1 MTRHTKKNLMYF
13 AGAVILFLL
22 GMSLFIVNKPE
33 KMRNYVKVR
42 MGTFVEIVFKGE
54 NPEAADTAFEEIARL
69 EEIFSSY
76 KPDSE
81 VSRITKNAGIKPV
94 KVSADVIEV
103 LETAL
108 RISTASHGAF
118 DPTIGAVSKLWDFSK
133 VGGMN
138 TEEGRLTV
146 DSPIPS
152 KAALARQLPLVDYK
166 KISINKKASTVML
179 DKKGMTL
186 NLGGIAKGYIV
197 RQAFLKMQEVHGVKW
212 AVIRAGGDMTVFHDP
227 DFSLEI
233 EKSKDPLTVGVQHPR
248 KKAIII
254 GMLEL
259 TPLGE
264 TFSTK
269 AASSISTSGD
279 YERFFI
285 RDGVRYHH
293 ILDPR
298 TGMPANASQSA
309 TILSR
314 DPILADALSTAVFI
328 LGAEKG
334 MALIEATKGVEGVII
349 DKDGVVTVSSGLGD
363 IYKPH
368 N

>member
-1 MTRHTKKNLMYF
+1 MTRHTKKNLIYF
-13 AGAVILFLL
+13 AGAIILFLL
-22 GMSLFIVNKPE
+22 GMSLFIINKPL
-33 KMRNYVKVR
+33 KIRNYVKVR
-42 MGTFVEIVFKGE
+42 MGTFVEIVLKGD
-54 NPEAADTAFEEIARL
+54 NPEAAQTAFDEIARL

-81 VSRITKNAGIKPV
+81 VSRISKNAGIRPV
-94 KVSADVIEV
+94 KVSGDVIEV
-103 LETAL
+103 LEAAL
-108 RISTASHGAF
+108 KISIATDGAF
-118 DPTIGAVSKLWDFSK
+118 DPTIGAVTKLWDFSK

-138 TEEGRLTV
+138 TEEGKLTV
-146 DSPIPS
+146 DSPIPTRE
-152 KAALARQLPLVDYK
+152 ALARNLPLVNYR
-166 KISINKKASTVML
+166 KISINKNASTVML

-186 NLGGIAKGYIV
+186 NLGGVAKGYIV
-197 RQAFLKMQEVHGVKW
+197 RKAFLKMQEEHDVNW

-227 DFSLEI
+227 KSKLEV
-233 EKSKDPLTVGVQHPR
+233 EKSKDPLTVGIQHPR
-248 KKAIII
+248 KKSIIV

-259 TPLGE
+259 TPYDE
-264 TFSTK
+264 SFSTR

-285 RDGVRYHH
+285 RDEKRYHH

-298 TGMPANASQSA
+298 TGMPAGNSQSA

-314 DPILADALSTAVFI
+314 DPILADALSTSVFI
-328 LGAEKG
+328 LGEEKG
-334 MALIEATKGVEGVII
+334 MALIEATDGVEGVII
-349 DKDGVVTVSSGLGD
+349 NKDGVVSVSSGLTD